1 MCGFDFEQHS
11 EGLRHYQM
19 VCILAISRPFTVR
32 KKKALGVGLASQLGL
47 GVLLLDMNN
56 FSKHQYQTSH
66 SEAAMH

>member
-1 MCGFDFEQHS
+1 
-11 EGLRHYQM
+11 M
-19 VCILAISRPFTVR
+19 VCILAISKPFTLR

-47 GVLLLDMNN
+47 GVLLLDMNS